1 MELSVVLITKN
12 QEWNIGRLIESVLE
26 GTADIAEKEV
36 ILVDSASTDRT
47 TEIACQYPVHVL
59 RLHPDQRLT
68 AAAGRYTGYKHSTG
82 EYVLFLDGD
91 HELVPGWLPEALAIL
106 RRDPKAGGIA
116 GKIVDLPKATPGA
129 TRHGA
134 QQPTEPVKMTLAK
147 HGGPAVVY
155 KREVFE
161 KVGTFN
167 PYIYSDEEPELCI
180 RIRCAGYTIG
190 YINRQAVFHYTD
202 PGDEI
207 MTLYRRYKRN
217 LYLGSGQSIRY
228 HLRTGMLWAYVK
240 ERGHGIIPGLA
251 ILSGI
256 AALIWSLI
264 AHKAIWFEIW
274 DVLVISVLAIFTIR
288 NRSFYKTFHSLF
300 KRMLHLGGTL
310 KGFALEPLPPD
321 SYPQRLDVLK

>member
-1 MELSVVLITKN
+1 
-12 QEWNIGRLIESVLE
+12 
-26 GTADIAEKEV
+26 
-36 ILVDSASTDRT
+36 
-47 TEIACQYPVHVL
+47 
-59 RLHPDQRLT
+59 LHPDQRLT

-82 EYVLFLDGD
+82 DYVLFLDGD
-91 HELVPGWLPEALAIL
+91 HELVPGWLPEALAIF
-106 RRDPKAGGIA
+106 RREPTIGGIA
-116 GKIVDLPKATPGA
+116 GQIVDVPKATPGA
-129 TRHGA
+129 NRHSA
-134 QQPTEPVKMTLAK
+134 QQPTAPITITHAK

-155 KREVFE
+155 RRSVFE

-180 RIRCAGYTIG
+180 RIRQAGYTVS

-207 MTLYRRYKRN
+207 MTLYRRYRRN

-228 HLRTGMLWAYVK
+228 HLHTGMLWPYVK

-251 ILSGI
+251 ILAGI
-256 AALIWSLI
+256 GALLTSALTRQIIWFALWSLMVLL
-264 AHKAIWFEIW
+264 
-274 DVLVISVLAIFTIR
+274 VLVLFTIR

-300 KRMLHLGGTL
+300 KRMLHLGGTV
-310 KGFALEPLPPD
+310 KGFMLEPLPPD